1 MDWEHSWQAPV
12 AGALGG
18 VVRALTLRLPAIEAA
33 SGVVVGGICAIY
45 LGPLALPVIEKTL
58 GAVVVE
64 EASRVGLSGFIIGL
78 GGIAVS
84 GFVLDLWKRL
94 RHDQKKGGK

>member
-1 MDWEHSWQAPV
+1 M
-12 AGALGG
+12 AGKRSVKGG

-33 SGVVVGGICAIY
+33 SGIVVGGICAVY
-45 LGPLALPVIEKTL
+45 LGPLALPVVEKTVGSIVL
-58 GAVVVE
+58 E
-64 EASRVGLSGFIIGL
+64 ETSRVGLSGFVIGL

-84 GFVLDLWKRL
+84 GFVLDMWKRL